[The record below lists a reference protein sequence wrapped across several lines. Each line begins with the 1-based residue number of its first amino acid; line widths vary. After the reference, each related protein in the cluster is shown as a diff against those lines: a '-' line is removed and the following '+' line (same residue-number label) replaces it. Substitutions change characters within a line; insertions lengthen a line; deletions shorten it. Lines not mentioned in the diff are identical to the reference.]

1 MAHFRHRIKQC
12 ERLVVLAKLHNSLIF
27 YKIHEFYHWP
37 HFKDGSIRNWDL
49 RKTLNWN
56 IDLLIF
62 TAVSCFKFCFEA
74 IFNSLLRIYD
84 KKCSKPKIFLAILLT
99 TVKGMNSWATQLKI
113 GCPRLWHYASH
124 YHYGSQSIA
133 CFGQWECWAGWS
145 QPINLHNIEHH
156 IALLSEPTVYS
167 LYCVLTLLH
176 LCFTS

>member
-1 MAHFRHRIKQC
+1 MPAKNGALQAQNKEDQKVILGNLRLQDCFRPDCIAC

-99 TVKGMNSWATQLKI
+99 TVKGMNSRATQLKI

-124 YHYGSQSIA
+124 YHYGSLSIA
-133 CFGQWECWAGWS
+133 CFGQWECWVSSDGR
-145 QPINLHNIEHH
+145 E
-156 IALLSEPTVYS
+156 T
-167 LYCVLTLLH
+167 
-176 LCFTS
+176 